1 MGLSRSLILGGW
13 TRIVAAIVCL
23 SLPGIAT
30 RGDVAH
36 ADSLEAR
43 KQPMAFKWIAAKPGA
58 CEPDCRDWIA
68 AVGVITGDT
77 PALFDNFVKGRELK
91 GQRIVL
97 DSSGGSVLD
106 AIAMGR
112 TWRNGGVLAS
122 VGIMTERDGVRTVM
136 PEGYCESM
144 CVFLLLGAATRE
156 IPLQAHV
163 RVHQIWMGDRAHDAK
178 AAKYS
183 ADDMTIVER
192 DIGRLAKYTFEMG
205 GSGDLLAL
213 ALSIPP
219 WEPLHELTA
228 EELVSSNLVAAGAVA
243 DYAPKGDAARRV
255 AEAPAA
261 TSVKTVQDRVVSGDL
276 QAGEAKTA
284 DAKIKSTKTAEALP
298 TGGTAAATLS
308 H

>member
-1 MGLSRSLILGGW
+1 MHGG
-13 TRIVAAIVCL
+13 I
-23 SLPGIAT
+23 
-30 RGDVAH
+30 AH

-43 KQPMAFKWIAAKPGA
+43 KQPMTFKWVAARQGA

-68 AVGVITGDT
+68 AVGTITGDT
-77 PALFDNFVKGRELK
+77 PALFDNFVKGRNLK

-112 TWRNGGVLAS
+112 TWRSGGVVAS
-122 VGIMTERDGVRTVM
+122 VGIMTERDGARAVM
-136 PEGYCESM
+136 PDGYCESM
-144 CVFLLLGAATRE
+144 CVFLLLGAAARE
-156 IPLQAHV
+156 IPPQAHV
-163 RVHQIWMGDRAHDAK
+163 RVHQIWMGDRANDAR
-178 AAKYS
+178 ASKYS
-183 ADDMTIVER
+183 ADDMSIVER

-213 ALSIPP
+213 ALSVPP

-228 EELVSSNLVAAGAVA
+228 AELVSTNLVAATAIA
-243 DYAPKGDAARRV
+243 DNAAKADASPKM

-261 TSVKTVQDRVVSGDL
+261 VSVKTVQDRFVADA
-276 QAGEAKTA
+276 QAADAQTSEAKGGEAKV
-284 DAKIKSTKTAEALP
+284 KPTKTAEAHP
-298 TGGTAAATLS
+298 TGGSAMAVPS

>member
-1 MGLSRSLILGGW
+1 MLGGW
-13 TRIVAAIVCL
+13 ARICAAAFCL
-23 SLPGIAT
+23 SLYGLATHGGIA
-30 RGDVAH
+30 R
-36 ADSLEAR
+36 ADNLEAR
-43 KQPMAFKWIAAKPGA
+43 KQPMTFKWIAAKPGA

-77 PALFDNFVKGRELK
+77 PALFDNFTKGHDLK
-91 GQRIVL
+91 GQRVVL

-112 TWRNGGVLAS
+112 TWRSGGVLAS
-122 VGIMTERDGVRTVM
+122 VGIMTERDGVRAVM

-156 IPLQAHV
+156 IPPQAHI
-163 RVHQIWMGDRAHDAK
+163 RVHQIWMGDRANDPK

-192 DIGRLAKYTFEMG
+192 DVGRLAKYTFDMG
-205 GSGDLLAL
+205 GTGDLLAL
-213 ALSIPP
+213 ALSVPP

-228 EELVSSNLVAAGAVA
+228 EELVSSNLVAASAVA
-243 DYAPKGDAARRV
+243 DNSLKGSAASKV
-255 AEAPAA
+255 AA
-261 TSVKTVQDRVVSGDL
+261 TVPATSGVKPMQDRVIADDARAS
-276 QAGEAKTA
+276 
-284 DAKIKSTKTAEALP
+284 DAKATDTKVRTKTAEAQPP
-298 TGGTAAATLS
+298 TGGSATATPS